1 MKGRGGGGD
10 GSTEDPTERLARAGR
25 RAGTGVG
32 ASTEP
37 PRSENLVVKLS
48 LLLLSHKLASS
59 ESCVLAIPE

>member
-10 GSTEDPTERLARAGR
+10 GSTEDSTGRLARAGR

-37 PRSENLVVKLS
+37 PRSEKLVVNLN
-48 LLLLSHKLASS
+48 LFLLSHKLTSS
-59 ESCVLAIPE
+59 EPRVLAIPK